1 MPPLS
6 FFRVNHSAV
15 IRVLAVVLGI
25 LVGLGVYSY
34 GMFHTL
40 LPTWSNLVD
49 VAHCGV
55 APGAPYHAEET
66 TISGHRP
73 FMGGTQKRDYNPTRL
88 CAELNGDAQEEFAK
102 IGLQG
107 RAVDQR

>member
-1 MPPLS
+1 MLKQHQMLIY
-6 FFRVNHSAV
+6 FFW
-15 IRVLAVVLGI
+15 
-25 LVGLGVYSY
+25 
-34 GMFHTL
+34 ML
-40 LPTWSNLVD
+40 LHRRW
-49 VAHCGV
+49 HQRC
-55 APGAPYHAEET
+55 HAEET

>member
-1 MPPLS
+1 
-6 FFRVNHSAV
+6 
-15 IRVLAVVLGI
+15 VLIFIICISTPGQAHI
-25 LVGLGVYSY
+25 TAAR
-34 GMFHTL
+34 FHTDARNKNAETA
-40 LPTWSNLVD
+40 PNVD
-49 VAHCGV
+49 LFFLDAIASPV
-55 APGAPYHAEET
+55 APAMSCRGT